1 MSNQPLSAG
10 AQKQLGNWLLNGNTG
25 VSSNTMAAIA
35 LGANELHDHDI
46 TDGCGLD
53 APHDPSD
60 FGRCYR
66 LVLAVPEIRE
76 HFPRI
81 GKKVKQ
87 FAGIIREWDALV
99 WIYER
104 DKPKGESP
112 ELYRRIRELR
122 GDKS

>member
-1 MSNQPLSAG
+1 MSKSLSTQ
-10 AQKQLGNWLLNGNTG
+10 AQSDLGNWLINGDTG
-25 VSSNTMAAIA
+25 VSSQTMAAIA
-35 LGANELHDHDI
+35 LGATNLK
-46 TDGCGLD
+46 TTGWNVD

-66 LVLAVPEIRE
+66 LVQTVPEIRE

-81 GKKVKQ
+81 AKKVKT
-87 FAGIIREWDALV
+87 FAGILHEWDTLV
-99 WIYER
+99 WLYER

-112 ELYRRIRELR
+112 ELYKRIKELR